1 MSHQAAFQNL
11 GLNAHL
17 QRAVHESGYIEPTP
31 IQSQTI
37 PPILEGRDLVGCAQT
52 GTGKT
57 AAFALPILQLLAS
70 NTQGKSHPKSKLNSH
85 PKKSIRV
92 LVLSP
97 TRELAIQIGDSFS
110 KYGQFSTKITNTVIF
125 GGVKQNKQVKTLKS
139 GVDILVATPG
149 RLLDL
154 IGQRYISLQHIEIL
168 VFDEADRML
177 DMGFIHDVRKIMKNI
192 SSVHQTM
199 LFSATMPKEIVQL
212 AKDFL
217 HNPVKVSV
225 TPNQPTVEKIDQT
238 VHFVA
243 KKQKQALLQ
252 SIVTDPKVVR
262 ALVFSR
268 TKHGANKIVKKLL
281 QAGVEAEPI
290 HGNKSQNARQKALK
304 NFREGT
310 TRILVAT
317 DVAARG
323 IDVQNISHVIQ
334 FDLPNV
340 SETYVHRIG
349 RTARAGTGGIAI
361 AFCDVEELPLLHDIE
376 KLIRMKIPDARNS
389 KPRSNKQLKIIPK
402 KNQSKPA
409 NSGKRVNQ
417 SNRKI
422 QLKSIKPPLKCP
434 HCPRLFKSQ
443 TGMSQHINA
452 KHIPIF

>member
-1 MSHQAAFQNL
+1 MSNQTAFHNL
-11 GLNAHL
+11 GLNAIL
-17 QRAVHESGYIEPTP
+17 QRAIRESGYLKPTP

-37 PPILEGRDLVGCAQT
+37 PPLLEGRDLVGCAQT

-57 AAFALPILQLLAS
+57 AAFALPILQLLAIKM
-70 NTQGKSHPKSKLNSH
+70 QEKSSPKSKLNSH
-85 PKKSIRV
+85 SKKNIRV

-110 KYGQFSTKITNTVIF
+110 KYGRFNKKITNTVIF

-154 IGQRYISLQHIEIL
+154 IGQDIISLHHIEIL

-192 SSVHQTM
+192 SGVHQTM
-199 LFSATMPKEIVQL
+199 LFSATMPKQIVQL

-217 HNPVKVSV
+217 QNPVKVSV

-238 VHFVA
+238 VHFVP
-243 KKQKQALLQ
+243 KSEKQALLL
-252 SIVTDPKVVR
+252 SIVTNPKVIR

-268 TKHGANKIVKKLL
+268 TKHGANKIVKKLI
-281 QAGVEAEPI
+281 QAGVGAEPI

-304 NFREGT
+304 NFRDGT

-323 IDVQNISHVIQ
+323 IDVENISHVIQ
-334 FDLPNV
+334 FDLPDV

-349 RTARAGTGGIAI
+349 RTARAGAGGIAI
-361 AFCDVEELPLLHDIE
+361 AFCASDERPLLRDIE
-376 KLIRMKIPDARNS
+376 KLIRMKIPDATNS
-389 KPRSNKQLKIIPK
+389 RPRSKQKLNTLPQ
-402 KNQSKPA
+402 KNQSILT
-409 NSGKRVNQ
+409 NSKKRVNQ
-417 SNRKI
+417 SHQKN
-422 QLKSIKPPLKCP
+422 QLKSVKPPFKCP
-434 HCPRLFKSQ
+434 QCSRLFSSKA
-443 TGMSQHINA
+443 GVSQHIKA
-452 KHIPIF
+452 KHNPLS

>member
-1 MSHQAAFQNL
+1 MSHQAAFNNL
-11 GLNAHL
+11 GLNVHL
-17 QRAVHESGYIEPTP
+17 QRAIHESGYVEPTQ
-31 IQSQTI
+31 IQIQTI
-37 PPILEGRDLVGCAQT
+37 PPILAGRDIVGCAQT

-70 NTQGKSHPKSKLNSH
+70 NTKGKSHPKSKLNSR
-85 PKKSIRV
+85 PKKNIHV

-110 KYGQFSTKITNTVIF
+110 KYGQFNTKITNTVIF
-125 GGVKQNKQVKTLKS
+125 GGVKQNKQVRTLKS

-154 IGQRYISLQHIEIL
+154 IGQGYISLHHIEIL

-177 DMGFIHDVRKIMKNI
+177 DMGFIHDVRRIMKNI

-212 AKDFL
+212 AKSFL

-243 KKQKQALLQ
+243 KNEKQALLL
-252 SIVTDPKVVR
+252 SIVTNPKVVR

-268 TKHGANKIVKKLL
+268 TKHGANKIVKKLM

-349 RTARAGTGGIAI
+349 RTARAGTGGTAI
-361 AFCDVEELPLLHDIE
+361 AFCDNEELPLLREIE
-376 KLIRMKIPDARNS
+376 KLIRMEIPDAWNS
-389 KPRSNKQLKIIPK
+389 RPRSKKQLNKTPQK
-402 KNQSKPA
+402 KKTKPA
-409 NSGKRVNQ
+409 NSEKRVIQ
-417 SNRKI
+417 SNRKN
-422 QLKSIKPPLKCP
+422 QLKSVKPPLKCP
-434 HCPRLFKSQ
+434 HCSRLFGSQ

-452 KHIPIF
+452 KHNPIS